1 MKENIHPKYYPKAKV
16 TCACG
21 NSFTVGATVPEIDV
35 EVCSACHPYY
45 TGKYKL
51 LDTQRRVDKF
61 KEKLARGE
69 ALRKKTSVQSA
80 KRGSAIAET
89 KKSKKTK

>member
-21 NSFTVGATVPEIDV
+21 NTFEVGATVPEIDV

-45 TGKYKL
+45 TGKHKL
-51 LDTQRRVDKF
+51 LDTQKRVDKF
-61 KEKLARGE
+61 KAKLARGE
-69 ALRKKTSVQSA
+69 ALRQKAIVQ
-80 KRGSAIAET
+80 KQT
-89 KKSKKTK
+89 KKSKKFK